1 MMDINVKQPHF
12 LDKKSTAATLNRTGI
27 NSDVIPDNQKI

>member
-12 LDKKSTAATLNRTGI
+12 SDKKSAAATLNRTGI
-27 NSDVIPDNQKI
+27 NFDLIPEKHKI